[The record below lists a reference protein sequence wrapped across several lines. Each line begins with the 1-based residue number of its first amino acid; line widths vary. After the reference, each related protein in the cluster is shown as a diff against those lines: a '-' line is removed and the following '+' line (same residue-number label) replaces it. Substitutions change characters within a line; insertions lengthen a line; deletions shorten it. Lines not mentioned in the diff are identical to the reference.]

1 MEIKKNPEADI
12 NKKRGSLMF
21 LGLTTAL
28 AVTLTAFEYTAL
40 EKKQLAQTE
49 VDNSKLDD
57 EVIID
62 IPQPET
68 PPPPPPPVP
77 VVTEINV
84 VEDDKKINENQVAIV
99 EQTNEPIKIVEVK
112 APVVEVEEIYDVV
125 EESAEFPGG
134 MQKMYEFIGKNL
146 VYPAMARESNV
157 QGKVFV
163 NFVVSKDGSISDV
176 KVLRGIG
183 SGCDEEAMRV
193 VKMMPKW
200 QPAKNMGKPVKARFT
215 LPINFK
221 LQ

>member
-1 MEIKKNPEADI
+1 MELKKNPEVDI
-12 NKKRGSLMF
+12 NKKRWSLLF
-21 LGLTTAL
+21 LGVTTAL

-40 EKKQLAQTE
+40 EKKEIAKAD
-49 VDNSKLDD
+49 VDNVKLDD

-77 VVTEINV
+77 VVTEIKV
-84 VEDDKKINENQVAIV
+84 VEDDKKIDENQVTIT
-99 EQTNEPIKIVEVK
+99 EQTNEPIKIVEIK

-134 MQKMYEFIGKNL
+134 MQKMYEFIAKNL

-163 NFVVSKDGSISDV
+163 NFVVGKDGSISEV

>member
-1 MEIKKNPEADI
+1 MELKKNPEADI
-12 NKKRGSLMF
+12 NKKRWSLLF
-21 LGLTTAL
+21 LGVTTAL

-40 EKKQLAQTE
+40 DKKEIAQAGA
-49 VDNSKLDD
+49 DNTKLDED
-57 EVIID
+57 VILD

-77 VVTEINV
+77 IVTEIKV
-84 VEDDKKINENQVAIV
+84 VEDDKKINENQVTIV
-99 EQTNEPIKIVEVK
+99 EQNNEPIKIVEIK

-157 QGKVFV
+157 EGKVFV
-163 NFVVSKDGSISDV
+163 YFVV
-176 KVLRGIG
+176 GI
-183 SGCDEEAMRV
+183 D
-193 VKMMPKW
+193 
-200 QPAKNMGKPVKARFT
+200 AKNMGKPVKARFT